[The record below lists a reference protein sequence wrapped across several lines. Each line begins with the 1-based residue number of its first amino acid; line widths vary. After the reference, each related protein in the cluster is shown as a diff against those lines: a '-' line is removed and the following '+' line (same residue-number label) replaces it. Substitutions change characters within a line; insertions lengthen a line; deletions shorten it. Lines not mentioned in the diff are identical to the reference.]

1 MDNVS
6 KYHDNYDFVLKEVLS
21 LYTNQSLE
29 FLGID
34 AKVKELLNTENVEV
48 EIRKS
53 INDQVL
59 KLDTNTGLDLEWEA
73 DVSSDDLLRFAG
85 YCIALTRKYKMPF
98 TTIIVTRK
106 KVKKKSYIGGSIKF
120 TPRIINLNER
130 DGVAALNDIRKKLDM
145 GISVNP
151 LEVMYVPLYNNFGVS
166 YENVY
171 KTIIELMPKIMPDK
185 DEQDKLLILSVLL
198 ANKLVPE
205 NEYQKILGATKVAL
219 ANNNLFKIL
228 EDERDRETAK
238 RLLEL
243 GVSVDIVKKALGLTD
258 ADIDAIQK
266 EAVAVNS

>member
-166 YENVY
+166 YENIY
-171 KTIIELMPKIMPDK
+171 KTIIELMPKITPDK

-198 ANKLVPE
+198 ANKLAS
-205 NEYQKILGATKVAL
+205 NEYQKILGAIKVAL
-219 ANNNLFKIL
+219 ADNNLFKIL
-228 EDERDRETAK
+228 EDERDREAAK
-238 RLLEL
+238 RFLAL
-243 GVSVDIVKKALGLTD
+243 GVSIDIIKKGLGLTD
-258 ADIDAIQK
+258 DEIDAIQK
-266 EAVAVNS
+266 EVIEVNS